1 MRRGELWTAAGGRH
15 YAGKPRPVLIVQ
27 DDRFDAT
34 ASITVCP
41 LTTDPTDIPLLR
53 IALDPTKTNG
63 LAEASRIM
71 LDKVTTM
78 PRAKLGEHIGSVSD
92 TDMLTLSRSL
102 VVFLG
107 LA

>member
-1 MRRGELWTAAGGRH
+1 M
-15 YAGKPRPVLIVQ
+15 LIVQ
-27 DDRFDAT
+27 HDRFDAT

-53 IALDPTKTNG
+53 IALDPTDTNG
-63 LAEASRIM
+63 LAEPSRIM

-78 PRAKLGEHIGSVSD
+78 PRSKLGDRIGCVSN
-92 TDMLTLSRSL
+92 TDMATLSRGL

>member
-15 YAGKPRPVLIVQ
+15 YAGKPRPVLILQ
-27 DDRFDAT
+27 ADWFDAT
-34 ASITVCP
+34 ASVTVCP
-41 LTTDPTDIPLLR
+41 LTSDPADIPLLR
-53 IALDPTKTNG
+53 VVVDPTKTNG
-63 LAEASRIM
+63 LAETSRVM

-78 PRAKLGEHIGSVSD
+78 PRAKLGDRIGSVSD
-92 TDMLTLSRSL
+92 TDMAIISRSL

>member
-1 MRRGELWTAAGGRH
+1 MRRGELWTAAGGRR

-27 DDRFDAT
+27 ADWFDAT
-34 ASITVCP
+34 ASITACP

-53 IALDPTKTNG
+53 VALDPTEANG
-63 LAEASRIM
+63 LAEPSRIM
-71 LDKVTTM
+71 LDKLTTM
-78 PRAKLGEHIGSVSD
+78 PRAKLGERIGSVTD
-92 TDMLTLSRSL
+92 TDMATFSRSL